1 MTARLGLTALQG
13 TKAIAKS
20 ESTKRHFHGS
30 TPSQKFFN
38 SLSFLFFMSDEP
50 VPKGDDK
57 SENVSKAAYG
67 SLDKPL
73 VIEGMAIQCFVL
85 DNDERV
91 IVQRGL
97 FKALGMNRGGNTT
110 EKFKEYGGG
119 ARLARFLEN
128 NNIIS
133 LKDSEI
139 GVALKNPIP
148 FTVNGNLYLGYKAE
162 VLQQIVRAVA
172 KAHLRGKLPPQFEEI
187 GVNAERLDDALA
199 KVGITALVDEITG
212 FQSVRSR
219 ESLQRI
225 LDKYLLK
232 DYAKWAKQF
241 DDEFYIQ
248 MFRLKS
254 WPLDLKTMKRPG
266 VVGKYTNDIVYQ
278 RIAPGLFEQLQVRNP
293 KINGRR
299 KVKNFQYMT
308 DDIGLPALQR
318 HIEILI
324 ALMRAAPN
332 WNVFMRLIN
341 RSLPKLN
348 DQLTLNLESYEDGE
362 AEE

>member
-1 MTARLGLTALQG
+1 
-13 TKAIAKS
+13 
-20 ESTKRHFHGS
+20 
-30 TPSQKFFN
+30 
-38 SLSFLFFMSDEP
+38 MSKKPEP
-50 VPKGDDK
+50 QGDDK
-57 SENVSKAAYG
+57 PESVSKAAYG

-73 VIEGMAIQCFVL
+73 VIEGMSIQCFVL
-85 DNDERV
+85 DNEERV

-97 FKALGMNRGGNTT
+97 FKALGINRGGTQND
-110 EKFKEYGGG
+110 KYKEYGGG
-119 ARLARFLEN
+119 ARLARFLDFN
-128 NNIIS
+128 GVIS
-133 LKDSEI
+133 LDNSEI

-148 FTVNGNLYLGYKAE
+148 FTINNTLYYGYPA
-162 VLQQIVRAVA
+162 VILQQIVRAIS

-187 GVNAERLDDALA
+187 GANAERFDDALA

-219 ESLQRI
+219 EALQRI

-241 DDEFYIQ
+241 DDDFYIE

-278 RIAPGLFEQLQVRNP
+278 RIAPGLFEQLQLRNP
-293 KINGRR
+293 KVNGRR
-299 KVKNFQYMT
+299 KVKNFQYMS

-318 HIEILI
+318 HIEILV

-332 WNVFMRLIN
+332 WNAFMRLVN

-348 DQLTLNLESYEDGE
+348 DQLTLNMESYEDGE
-362 AEE
+362 EEDLIEE

>member
-1 MTARLGLTALQG
+1 MSEKLVPQG
-13 TKAIAKS
+13 
-20 ESTKRHFHGS
+20 
-30 TPSQKFFN
+30 
-38 SLSFLFFMSDEP
+38 DEK
-50 VPKGDDK
+50 PK
-57 SENVSKAAYG
+57 NVSKAAYG

-73 VIEGMAIQCFVL
+73 VIEGMPIQCFVL

-97 FKALGMNRGGNTT
+97 LRALGVTRGSGNT
-110 EKFKEYGGG
+110 EKYKAFGGG
-119 ARLARFLEN
+119 ARLAHFLEN
-128 NNIIS
+128 NKIIS
-133 LKDSEI
+133 LDDSEI
-139 GVALKNPIP
+139 GVVLKNPIP
-148 FTVNGNLYLGYKAE
+148 FTVNGTLYLGYPAV
-162 VLQQIVRAVA
+162 VLQQIVRAIA
-172 KAHLRGKLPPQFEEI
+172 KAHFRGKLPAQFEVI
-187 GVNAERLDDALA
+187 GANAEKLDDALA

-219 ESLQRI
+219 EALQRI

-241 DDEFYIQ
+241 DDDFYIQ

-266 VVGKYTNDIVYQ
+266 IVGKYTNDIVYQ
-278 RIAPGLFEQLQVRNP
+278 RIAPGLFEQLQLRNP

-332 WNVFMRLIN
+332 WNTFMRLVN

-348 DQLTLNLESYEDGE
+348 DQLTLNLDSYDGYDDSE
-362 AEE
+362 TSEVIEE

>member
-1 MTARLGLTALQG
+1 MRPHQQFFSSPFPLFCM
-13 TKAIAKS
+13 S
-20 ESTKRHFHGS
+20 EK
-30 TPSQKFFN
+30 
-38 SLSFLFFMSDEP
+38 L
-50 VPKGDDK
+50 VPQGDDK
-57 SENVSKAAYG
+57 SKNVSKAAYG

-73 VIEGMAIQCFVL
+73 VIEGMPIQCFVL
-85 DNDERV
+85 DNEERV

-97 FKALGMNRGGNTT
+97 FKALGVTRGGDTT
-110 EKFKEYGGG
+110 EKYREYGGG

-148 FTVNGNLYLGYKAE
+148 FTVNGTLYLGYQAV
-162 VLQQIVRAVA
+162 VLQQIVRAIA
-172 KAHLRGKLPPQFEEI
+172 KAHLRGKLLTQFEEI
-187 GVNAERLDDALA
+187 GANAEKLDDALA

-219 ESLQRI
+219 EALQRI

-266 VVGKYTNDIVYQ
+266 IVGKYTNDIVYQ
-278 RIAPGLFEQLQVRNP
+278 RIAPGLFEQLQLRNP

-332 WNVFMRLIN
+332 WNTFMRLVN

-348 DQLTLNLESYEDGE
+348 DQLTLNLESYDGYDDSE
-362 AEE
+362 TSEVIEE

>member
-1 MTARLGLTALQG
+1 MSKNLTPKDG
-13 TKAIAKS
+13 GKS
-20 ESTKRHFHGS
+20 
-30 TPSQKFFN
+30 
-38 SLSFLFFMSDEP
+38 D
-50 VPKGDDK
+50 
-57 SENVSKAAYG
+57 NVSKAAYG

-73 VIEGMAIQCFVL
+73 IIEGMPIQCFVL
-85 DNDERV
+85 DNEERV

-97 FKALGMNRGGNTT
+97 FKALGITRGGDTT
-110 EKFKEYGGG
+110 EKYKEYGGG

-133 LKDSEI
+133 LKNSDI
-139 GVALKNPIP
+139 GVALKTPIP
-148 FTVNGNLYLGYKAE
+148 FTVNGTLYLGYKAE

-172 KAHLRGKLPPQFEEI
+172 KAHLRGKLPPQFDTI
-187 GVNAERLDDALA
+187 GANAEKLDDALA

-212 FQSVRSR
+212 FQTVRSR
-219 ESLQRI
+219 EALQRI

-248 MFRLKS
+248 MFRLKGWS
-254 WPLDLKTMKRPG
+254 LDLKTMKRPG
-266 VVGKYTNDIVYQ
+266 VVGRYTNDIVYQ

-299 KVKNFQYMT
+299 KVKNFQYLS

-318 HIEILI
+318 HIEILV

-332 WNVFMRLIN
+332 WTTFMRLVN

-348 DQLTLNLESYEDGE
+348 DQLTLNLESYEDYEDGE
-362 AEE
+362 AEDVTEE